1 MQTRRPY
8 LLISLVFSL
17 ASSLIACGDK
27 GAEAPAG
34 PPKKTAADLKPA
46 FEKDALAA
54 VNAARPAGAATE
66 FVVGVFDDDRVL
78 AAVPKGWEESKV
90 IPGNFKPP
98 TGSDL
103 GFMTSF
109 RIGTNCDGMCSAKD
123 WKATAE
129 KVNFGQFRK
138 AESFEITE
146 EKALTAPEGKLMV
159 AKSKDAMGVKTYIT
173 AARWKE
179 GANHYI
185 TCSATLE
192 GDAAAALLP
201 AMVKACEVTQGVEL
215 Q

>member
-1 MQTRRPY
+1 VDHADPSP
-8 LLISLVFSL
+8 LLVDFPGVFL

-54 VNAARPAGAATE
+54 VNAARPAGATTE

-129 KVNFGQFRK
+129 KVNFGSSARRR
-138 AESFEITE
+138 
-146 EKALTAPEGKLMV
+146 AL
-159 AKSKDAMGVKTYIT
+159 KSLKK
-173 AARWKE
+173 R
-179 GANHYI
+179 
-185 TCSATLE
+185 
-192 GDAAAALLP
+192 P
-201 AMVKACEVTQGVEL
+201 
-215 Q
+215 